1 MRQDGTNSCG
11 RYDTGTIGGILGMK
25 YWKDTFSTGYTDEKG
40 LNVTSE
46 QTSLIVSIL
55 SAGTFFG
62 ALTAAPSADFLGR
75 RLGLVAAN
83 VVFCVGVILQTVA
96 TDIPIFVA
104 GRFFAGYGVGM
115 FSATIP
121 LYQSETAPKWIRGVI
136 VGACKCLCTK
146 CM

>member
-1 MRQDGTNSCG
+1 
-11 RYDTGTIGGILGMK
+11 MK

-136 VGACKCLCTK
+136 VGACKCPCTK
-146 CM
+146 CT

>member
-1 MRQDGTNSCG
+1 
-11 RYDTGTIGGILGMK
+11 MK

-136 VGACKCLCTK
+136 VGACKCPCTK